1 MKQEIFEIVALSP
14 LATYSNTK
22 GEGVMRQI
30 TFKEWGGTNQYTST
44 LFGERARREYTPGE
58 LILAVLGFETQEVNG
73 TPYQRVKIKEMT
85 KLNQTA

>member
-1 MKQEIFEIVALSP
+1 MTNNLFEVVALSP

>member
-1 MKQEIFEIVALSP
+1 MTNNLYEIVALSP

>member
-1 MKQEIFEIVALSP
+1 MTNNLFEIVALSP

-85 KLNQTA
+85 QLNQTA

>member
-1 MKQEIFEIVALSP
+1 MTNNLFEIVALSP

-22 GEGVMRQI
+22 GEGVIRQI
-30 TFKEWGGTNQYTST
+30 TFKEWGGTNQDTST

>member
-1 MKQEIFEIVALSP
+1 MTNNLFEIVALSP

-58 LILAVLGFETQEVNG
+58 LILADLGFETQEVNG

-85 KLNQTA
+85 QLNQTA